1 MTDFQLQ
8 TLKETYQN
16 YLNGRNSTTYYYD
29 SVEDKKRKIT
39 QLQYLE
45 DKGLIDTKVC
55 SGYTI
60 VMLSSYGVDF
70 VENDFQEPNITPV
83 VTQGNNCILIN
94 GNANSV
100 SDNYNH
106 ISNDID
112 NADLPSEYKELMNTL
127 LYELK
132 NPALSQDK
140 KSNKIKDFLSEITS
154 NSLSTVASSSLTVLI
169 SSLLNQ
175 IPF

>member
-1 MTDFQLQ
+1 MLF
-8 TLKETYQN
+8 
-16 YLNGRNSTTYYYD
+16 RS
-29 SVEDKKRKIT
+29 
-39 QLQYLE
+39 
-45 DKGLIDTKVC
+45 
-55 SGYTI
+55 
-60 VMLSSYGVDF
+60 LSSYGVDF

>member
-1 MTDFQLQ
+1 MRDFQLQ
-8 TLKETYQN
+8 ALTETYQN
-16 YLNGRNSTTYYYD
+16 YLNGCNSKTYRYD
-29 SVEDKKRKIT
+29 SVEDKKMKIT
-39 QLQYLE
+39 QLHYLE
-45 DKGLIDTKVC
+45 DKGLIDARVC
-55 SGYTI
+55 SGYVT
-60 VMLSSYGVDF
+60 VMLSSYGIDF
-70 VENDFQEPNITPV
+70 VENDFQEPNISPS

-106 ISNDID
+106 ISNDIN
-112 NADLPSEYKELMNTL
+112 NADLPSEYKELINTL

-154 NSLSTVASSSLTVLI
+154 NSLSAVASSSLTVLI